1 MVVFGKI
8 FEVSHDEITTASTI
22 LLSVV
27 GIMVLR
33 QISKPLSSYK
43 IAIIL
48 LCSAGL
54 IFAFRLLGW
63 VFGTSALSYKS
74 ILLCIN
80 FGIMAD
86 TFLRFISFIIQN
98 TERMLFHLNLT
109 RASDNKRSTRS

>member
-1 MVVFGKI
+1 MVIFGEI
-8 FEVSHDEITTASTI
+8 FEVTQGEITTASTI

-43 IAIIL
+43 IAIII
-48 LCSAGL
+48 LCTAGL

-63 VFGTSALSYKS
+63 VFGTTTLSTKS

-86 TFLRFISFIIQN
+86 TFLRFIGFLIQN
-98 TERMLFHLNLT
+98 TERMIFHLNAT
-109 RASDNKRSTRS
+109 KAIRESKS